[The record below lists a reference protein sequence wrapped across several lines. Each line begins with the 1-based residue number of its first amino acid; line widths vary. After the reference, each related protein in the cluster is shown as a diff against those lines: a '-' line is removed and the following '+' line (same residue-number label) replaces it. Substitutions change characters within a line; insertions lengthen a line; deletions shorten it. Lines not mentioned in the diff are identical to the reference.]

1 MYRQREWFL
10 YSNMSRM
17 LKRKSECIIKYSL
30 TLTSVRNPDELF
42 DIAEELKTAN
52 EERKQAGM
60 MIEQMAQHENVL
72 TYLNNSNTLA

>member
-1 MYRQREWFL
+1 
-10 YSNMSRM
+10 M

>member
-1 MYRQREWFL
+1 
-10 YSNMSRM
+10 M

-72 TYLNNSNTLA
+72 TYLNNSNTLAWGYWYGI